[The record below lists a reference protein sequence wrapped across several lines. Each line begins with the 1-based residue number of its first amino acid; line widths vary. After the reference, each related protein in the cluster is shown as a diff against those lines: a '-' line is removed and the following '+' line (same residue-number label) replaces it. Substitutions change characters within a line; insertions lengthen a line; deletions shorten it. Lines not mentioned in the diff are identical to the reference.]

1 MRGIMDSMG
10 HMLKTRLLEDIDEEV
25 PEEYLAGQ
33 KDYTTS
39 HGSDVVRDAQM

>member
-1 MRGIMDSMG
+1 MENMG

-33 KDYTTS
+33 RDVTS
-39 HGSDVVRDAQM
+39 QGNDSYRD